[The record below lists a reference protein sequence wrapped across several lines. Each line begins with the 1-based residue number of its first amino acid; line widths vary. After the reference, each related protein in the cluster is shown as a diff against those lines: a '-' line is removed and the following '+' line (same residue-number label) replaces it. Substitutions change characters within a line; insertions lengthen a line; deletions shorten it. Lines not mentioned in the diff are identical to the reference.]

1 MIPCELYWNSEA
13 NLGNFVR
20 GKTTLFRTSDA
31 ISKRKMS
38 LLVPSK
44 KERKMKKR

>member
-1 MIPCELYWNSEA
+1 L
-13 NLGNFVR
+13 LGE
-20 GKTTLFRTSDA
+20 KLFRTSDA

-44 KERKMKKR
+44 KRKENEEEVIG